1 MTESFTPTM
10 DGPATTSE
18 PTKVARRR
26 RPLLLVGVLALVA
39 AIVASGLW
47 LAYRG
52 AADMVQGMADADTV
66 NVSAKITARVASL
79 LVREGDRVA
88 AGQVLFELDS
98 PEVLAKQ
105 RQVAAVLE
113 AARAQE
119 SKAEEGAR
127 EEEIRAAHANLQRA
141 EAAGEL
147 AQSTHARIRTLF
159 TQGVVTRQ
167 RHEEA
172 QAQARSAAEAIA
184 AARAQHDQAV
194 AGTRRQDRQ
203 AARAQVQQAEGAVA
217 EVQAARDETNG
228 RAPTPGEVGKR
239 LADVGELVPAGY
251 PVFTLVDLDKLWVAL
266 HLREDQFT
274 AVRIGRTLHGDIPA
288 LGLQRVAFEVY
299 FIAPAGD
306 FATWRATRQSAG
318 YDVKSFEVRVRPVH
332 KLGDFRPGMSVLFPW
347 PQP

>member
-10 DGPATTSE
+10 DGPATTRE
-18 PTKVARRR
+18 PEVALR
-26 RPLLLVGVLALVA
+26 RPHLLLAGVLALVA

-47 LAYRG
+47 LAYRSVG
-52 AADMVQGMADADTV
+52 DVVQGMADADNV
-66 NVSAKITARVASL
+66 NVSAKITARVARL

-147 AQSTHARIRTLF
+147 AQSTHARIRNLF
-159 TQGVVTRQ
+159 AQGVVTRQ
-167 RHEEA
+167 RHDEA
-172 QAQARSAAEAIA
+172 LAHARSSAEAIA

-194 AGTRRQDRQ
+194 AGARRQDRQ
-203 AARAQVQQAEGAVA
+203 AARAQVRQAEGAVA
-217 EVQAARDETNG
+217 EVQAAHDETNG
-228 RAPTPGEVGKR
+228 RAPTSGEVGKR
-239 LADVGELVPAGY
+239 LADAGELVPAGY

-274 AVRIGRTLHGDIPA
+274 DVRIGRTLHGDIPA
-288 LGLQRVAFEVY
+288 LGLERVAFEVY

-332 KLGDFRPGMSVLFPW
+332 KLDGFRPGMSVLFPW